1 MRSLRK
7 GLALERYVLYNQNN
21 RQADWRKRFA
31 SRPESDS
38 QAAKAAQFLRGE
50 VMSKRKR
57 LVSILALAAM
67 TTSLFAGLAG
77 CGKNEDPGQGG
88 GGGQKKSS
96 KDSIVIATMSETPS
110 LTNNEHSAVAGVYM
124 NLLTYE
130 GLLRQDMN
138 VQPELCL
145 AESYEAVSDTEW
157 DFKIRKGVKFHNG
170 DEMTVEDVKASLD
183 WHKNFPLIKT
193 STENI
198 KQVDI
203 IDDETVRI
211 TTYEPCALILSN
223 LTGTY
228 NAVLPKK
235 LIDEGNNFNENPIG
249 TGPYVFKNWNM
260 GDSLEFEA
268 FPDYW
273 GGEPAIKH
281 MTWKIIP
288 EGSSRTIALEA
299 GEIDFVVEVEQMDI
313 ERLESNDDITVYKYE
328 ATDANFLTLNHEKGA
343 LGNKLVR
350 HAINSAIDKD
360 SVVTVAANELGTVMK
375 GQSPANLVGGYDEN
389 ADVFDPAKAKEYLAQ
404 SGVNPQDVTF
414 AIICSNDMKKR
425 AGEVIQ
431 ANLREHLGIECTLE
445 SMDLATYLSA
455 TSEGNFTACIGGLNS
470 TDTVGYLKSLFH
482 SESIGG
488 ANRSRYVDSYVDET
502 IEKLYVTLDDD
513 ERYALCEELNEYLNE
528 ECVIIPLWQPIA
540 VRAYQKDLQG
550 VEINAGGTLYFKDCY
565 WGE

>member
-1 MRSLRK
+1 
-7 GLALERYVLYNQNN
+7 
-21 RQADWRKRFA
+21 
-31 SRPESDS
+31 
-38 QAAKAAQFLRGE
+38 
-50 VMSKRKR
+50 MSKRKR

-249 TGPYVFKNWNM
+249 TGPYVIENWNM

-268 FPDYW
+268 FPYYW
-273 GGEPAIKH
+273 GGEHAIKH

-288 EGSSRTIALEA
+288 EGSSRTIAL
-299 GEIDFVVEVEQMDI
+299 
-313 ERLESNDDITVYKYE
+313 
-328 ATDANFLTLNHEKGA
+328 
-343 LGNKLVR
+343 
-350 HAINSAIDKD
+350 
-360 SVVTVAANELGTVMK
+360 
-375 GQSPANLVGGYDEN
+375 
-389 ADVFDPAKAKEYLAQ
+389 
-404 SGVNPQDVTF
+404 
-414 AIICSNDMKKR
+414 
-425 AGEVIQ
+425 
-431 ANLREHLGIECTLE
+431 
-445 SMDLATYLSA
+445 
-455 TSEGNFTACIGGLNS
+455 
-470 TDTVGYLKSLFH
+470 
-482 SESIGG
+482 
-488 ANRSRYVDSYVDET
+488 
-502 IEKLYVTLDDD
+502 
-513 ERYALCEELNEYLNE
+513 
-528 ECVIIPLWQPIA
+528 
-540 VRAYQKDLQG
+540 
-550 VEINAGGTLYFKDCY
+550 
-565 WGE
+565 